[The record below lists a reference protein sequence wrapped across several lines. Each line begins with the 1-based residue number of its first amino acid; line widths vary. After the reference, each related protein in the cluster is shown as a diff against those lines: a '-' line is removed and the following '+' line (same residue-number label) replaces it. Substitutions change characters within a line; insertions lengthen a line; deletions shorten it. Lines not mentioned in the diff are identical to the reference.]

1 MICGMLHV
9 GITAANLDRSAAFY
23 RDVLRFPCHDPDGT
37 VPELMQLL

>member
-23 RDVLRFPCHDPDGT
+23 RDILGFPYQR
-37 VPELMQLL
+37 ELMRSL